1 MALFSCILIFKLL
14 FKLYKYYSNDIL
26 IRIIL
31 LINNFIKDK
40 KLLST
45 FKFDETWINF
55 PSLNWWKKNLEIL

>member
-55 PSLNWWKKNLEIL
+55 PSLNWWKTKP